1 MGAPFKMKGS
11 TFYGHG
17 NQSPL
22 KHEGFGPHKHA
33 KGGSGSYEVNKD
45 GSLGKQTGLGDTSVT
60 KKDRTQL
67 GAAGIQVAGDLLKLA
82 MKPKPKHKFSNKM
95 RAFTGMTFGKDRR
108 GKGSA
113 TELT

>member
-22 KHEGFGPHKHA
+22 KDDPSQEELDRRVEEYQQR
-33 KGGSGSYEVNKD
+33 GSEEQSSPGISGQE
-45 GSLGKQTGLGDTSVT
+45 LGIS
-60 KKDRTQL
+60 
-67 GAAGIQVAGDLLKLA
+67 IAGDLLKLGLSQIG
-82 MKPKPKHKFSNKM
+82 KPKPKFASKM
-95 RAFTGMTFGKDRR
+95 KGFTSMTFGKNRS